1 MQPEEYNLKFKYRGS
16 DERAIINVKE
26 TSLDRVSGKR
36 LAWRYEVTCAGGEK
50 RTFEVNSPGL
60 PVVVLPFD
68 ELTRKLS
75 SIERQPFR

>member
-36 LAWRYEVTCAGGEK
+36 LAWLYEVTYAGEK